1 MSDRMAVDTSVLD
14 DAARRA
20 ALDAQNM
27 IPLTHEFPEQC
38 RKALDI
44 AMQFNPP
51 TPRLPIQN
59 VVVTGLGGSAV
70 GGDLLRVLVEDNG
83 EVPLVV
89 NRDYQMPAWV
99 NDRTFVIAASY
110 SGNTEETL
118 SAFEDAQDRGALLAC
133 VTSGGELAQRAA
145 HYGTPVAFIPK
156 GQPPRSAHGLHV
168 YPHADG
174 SAQGGRYSA
183 VTPLATCKTRLP
195 CWKRRASSG
204 TPMCPSRK
212 TLPNSS
218 PPNCT
223 ASCPSFTA
231 RRHTPAVVAFRW
243 KTQLN
248 ENTKIHAYSN
258 GYPEMN
264 HNEILG
270 WVLAKQQVANLAVVL
285 LRDQMERPKIVA
297 RVETTKR
304 LFARAAEVHEVFA
317 EGQSLLAR
325 MLHAIYLGDWV
336 SCYLALLYGV
346 NPTDISYINLLKAVL
361 EKIDKDDPTYTEVLQ
376 KELQAIG

>member
-59 VVVTGLGGSAV
+59 VVVTGLGGSAM

-156 GQPPRSAHGLHV
+156 GQPPRSAMGYMFIPMLMAAHKVGVIRRDPTGDLQNAIALLEKAREQWN
-168 YPHADG
+168 ADVPFEKNPAKQLAAKLYGKLPILYG
-174 SAQGGRYSA
+174 SQAYS
-183 VTPLATCKTRLP
+183 
-195 CWKRRASSG
+195 S
-204 TPMCPSRK
+204 
-212 TLPNSS
+212 
-218 PPNCT
+218 
-223 ASCPSFTA
+223 
-231 RRHTPAVVAFRW
+231 VVAFRW

-270 WVLAKQQVANLAVVL
+270 WVLAKQQVPNLAVVL

-317 EGQSLLAR
+317 EGQSLLVR

-361 EKIDKDDPTYTEVLQ
+361 EKIDEDDPTYTEVLQ

>member
-1 MSDRMAVDTSVLD
+1 MPDRIAVDTSVLD
-14 DAARRA
+14 DAARRS

-44 AMQFNPP
+44 AKQFTPP
-51 TPRLPIQN
+51 TPRMSIQN
-59 VVVTGLGGSAV
+59 AVVTGLGGSAV

-89 NRDYQMPAWV
+89 NRDYQMPAFV
-99 NDRTFVIAASY
+99 NDHTFVIAASY

-118 SAFEDAQDRGALLAC
+118 SAFEDAQHRGALLAC

-156 GQPPRSAHGLHV
+156 GQPPRSAMGYLFIPILMAAHKVGIIRRD
-168 YPHADG
+168 PTADLQSAITLLEQAREQWNADVPFEKNPAKQLAAKLYGKLPIIYG
-174 SAQGGRYSA
+174 SQAYS
-183 VTPLATCKTRLP
+183 T
-195 CWKRRASSG
+195 
-204 TPMCPSRK
+204 
-212 TLPNSS
+212 
-218 PPNCT
+218 
-223 ASCPSFTA
+223 
-231 RRHTPAVVAFRW
+231 VVAFRW

-270 WVLAKQQVANLAVVL
+270 WVLAKQQVPNMAVVL
-285 LRDQMERPKIVA
+285 LRDRVERPKIVA

-317 EGQSLLAR
+317 EGGSLLAR

-361 EKIDKDDPTYTEVLQ
+361 EKIDEEDPTYTEVLQ
-376 KELQAIG
+376 KELEAIG

>member
-1 MSDRMAVDTSVLD
+1 MPDRIAVDTSVLD
-14 DAARRA
+14 DAARRS

-44 AMQFNPP
+44 AKQFSPP
-51 TPRLPIQN
+51 TPRMPIQN

-89 NRDYQMPAWV
+89 NRDYQMPAFV
-99 NDRTFVIAASY
+99 NDSTFVIAASY

-156 GQPPRSAHGLHV
+156 GQPPRSAMGYMFIPMLMAAHKVGVIRRDPTTDLQNAIALLEKAREQWN
-168 YPHADG
+168 ADVPFEKNPAKQLAAKLYGKLPIIYG
-174 SAQGGRYSA
+174 SQAYS
-183 VTPLATCKTRLP
+183 T
-195 CWKRRASSG
+195 
-204 TPMCPSRK
+204 
-212 TLPNSS
+212 
-218 PPNCT
+218 
-223 ASCPSFTA
+223 
-231 RRHTPAVVAFRW
+231 VVAFRW

-270 WVLAKQQVANLAVVL
+270 WVLAKQQVPNLAVVL

-361 EKIDKDDPTYTEVLQ
+361 EKIDEDDPTYTEVLQ
-376 KELQAIG
+376 KELEAIG

>member
-156 GQPPRSAHGLHV
+156 GQPPRSAMGYMFIPMLMAAHKVGVIRRDPTGDLQNAIALLEKAREQWN
-168 YPHADG
+168 ADVPFEKNPAKQLAAKLYGKLPILYG
-174 SAQGGRYSA
+174 SQAYS
-183 VTPLATCKTRLP
+183 
-195 CWKRRASSG
+195 S
-204 TPMCPSRK
+204 
-212 TLPNSS
+212 
-218 PPNCT
+218 
-223 ASCPSFTA
+223 
-231 RRHTPAVVAFRW
+231 VVAFRW
-243 KTQLN
+243 KTQMN

-270 WVLAKQQVANLAVVL
+270 WVLAKQQVPNLAVVL

-361 EKIDKDDPTYTEVLQ
+361 EKIDEDDPTYTEVLQ

>member
-1 MSDRMAVDTSVLD
+1 MAVDTSVLD

-27 IPLTHEFPEQC
+27 IALTHEFPEQC
-38 RKALDI
+38 RKGLNI

-89 NRDYQMPAWV
+89 NRDYQMPAFV

-145 HYGTPVAFIPK
+145 HYGTPVAFIPR
-156 GQPPRSAHGLHV
+156 GQPPRSAMGYLFIPMLIAAHKVGVIRRDPTGDLQNAIALLEKAREQWNADVPFEKNPAKQLAAKLYGKLPIV
-168 YPHADG
+168 YG
-174 SAQGGRYSA
+174 SQAYS
-183 VTPLATCKTRLP
+183 T
-195 CWKRRASSG
+195 
-204 TPMCPSRK
+204 
-212 TLPNSS
+212 
-218 PPNCT
+218 
-223 ASCPSFTA
+223 
-231 RRHTPAVVAFRW
+231 VVAFRW

-270 WVLAKQQVANLAVVL
+270 WVLAKQQVPNLAVVL

-297 RVETTKR
+297 RVETTRR
-304 LFARAAEVHEVFA
+304 LFARAADVHEVFA

-361 EKIDKDDPTYTEVLQ
+361 EKIDEDDPTYTEVLQ

>member
-27 IPLTHEFPEQC
+27 IALTHEFPEQC
-38 RKALDI
+38 RKGLNI

-89 NRDYQMPAWV
+89 NRDYQMPAFV

-145 HYGTPVAFIPK
+145 HYGTPVAFIPR
-156 GQPPRSAHGLHV
+156 GQPPRSAMGYLFIPMLMAAHKVGVIRRDPTGDLQNAIALLEKAREQWNADVPFEKNPAKQLAAKLYGKLPIV
-168 YPHADG
+168 YG
-174 SAQGGRYSA
+174 SQAYS
-183 VTPLATCKTRLP
+183 T
-195 CWKRRASSG
+195 
-204 TPMCPSRK
+204 
-212 TLPNSS
+212 
-218 PPNCT
+218 
-223 ASCPSFTA
+223 
-231 RRHTPAVVAFRW
+231 VVAFRW

-270 WVLAKQQVANLAVVL
+270 WVLAKQQVPNLAVVL

-297 RVETTKR
+297 RVETTRR
-304 LFARAAEVHEVFA
+304 LFARAADVHEVFA

-325 MLHAIYLGDWV
+325 MLHAIYLGDWL

-361 EKIDKDDPTYTEVLQ
+361 EKIDEDDPTYTEVLQ

>member
-1 MSDRMAVDTSVLD
+1 MPDRIAVDTSVLD
-14 DAARRA
+14 DAARRS

-44 AMQFNPP
+44 AKQFNPP
-51 TPRLPIQN
+51 TPRMPIQN

-89 NRDYQMPAWV
+89 NRDYQMPAFV

-156 GQPPRSAHGLHV
+156 GQPPRSAMGYMFIPMLMAAHKAGVIRRDPTTDLQNAIALLEKAREQWN
-168 YPHADG
+168 ADVPFEKNPAKQLAAKLYGKLPIIYG
-174 SAQGGRYSA
+174 SQAYS
-183 VTPLATCKTRLP
+183 T
-195 CWKRRASSG
+195 
-204 TPMCPSRK
+204 
-212 TLPNSS
+212 
-218 PPNCT
+218 
-223 ASCPSFTA
+223 
-231 RRHTPAVVAFRW
+231 VVAFRW

-270 WVLAKQQVANLAVVL
+270 WVLAKQQVPNLAVVL

-304 LFARAAEVHEVFA
+304 LFARAAEVHETFA

-361 EKIDKDDPTYTEVLQ
+361 EKIDEDDPTYTEVLQ
-376 KELQAIG
+376 KELEAIG

>member
-27 IPLTHEFPEQC
+27 IALTHEFPEQC
-38 RKALDI
+38 RKGLYI

-89 NRDYQMPAWV
+89 NRDYQMPAFV

-145 HYGTPVAFIPK
+145 HYGTPVAFIPR
-156 GQPPRSAHGLHV
+156 GQPPRSAMGYLFIPMLMAAHKVGVIRRDPTGDLQNAIALLEKAREQWNADVPFEKNPAKQLAAKLYGKLPIV
-168 YPHADG
+168 YG
-174 SAQGGRYSA
+174 SQLYS
-183 VTPLATCKTRLP
+183 T
-195 CWKRRASSG
+195 
-204 TPMCPSRK
+204 
-212 TLPNSS
+212 
-218 PPNCT
+218 
-223 ASCPSFTA
+223 
-231 RRHTPAVVAFRW
+231 VVAFRW

-270 WVLAKQQVANLAVVL
+270 WVLAKQQVPNLAVVL

-297 RVETTKR
+297 RVETTRR
-304 LFARAAEVHEVFA
+304 LFARAADVHEVFA

-361 EKIDKDDPTYTEVLQ
+361 EKIDEDDPTYTEVLQ

>member
-1 MSDRMAVDTSVLD
+1 MSERIAIDTSMLD
-14 DAARRA
+14 DAARRS

-27 IPLTHEFPEQC
+27 IPLVDEFPQQC

-51 TPRLPIQN
+51 TPRMPIQN

-89 NRDYQMPAWV
+89 NRDYQMPAFV
-99 NDRTFVIAASY
+99 NDHTLVIAASY

-118 SAFEDAQDRGALLAC
+118 SAFEDAQNRGSLLAC
-133 VTSGGELAQRAA
+133 ITSGGELAQRAA
-145 HYGTPVAFIPK
+145 HYAAPVAFIPK
-156 GQPPRSAHGLHV
+156 GQPPRSAMGYMIIPMLMVAHKAGVIRRDPVGDLLNAITLLEQAREQWNADVPFEKNPAKQLAAKLYGKLPIV
-168 YPHADG
+168 YG
-174 SAQGGRYSA
+174 SQAYS
-183 VTPLATCKTRLP
+183 T
-195 CWKRRASSG
+195 
-204 TPMCPSRK
+204 
-212 TLPNSS
+212 
-218 PPNCT
+218 
-223 ASCPSFTA
+223 
-231 RRHTPAVVAFRW
+231 VVAFRW

-270 WVLAKQQVANLAVVL
+270 WVLAKQQVPNLAVVL
-285 LRDQMERPKIVA
+285 LRDRMERPKIVA

-304 LFARAAEVHEVFA
+304 LFARAADVHEFFA

-325 MLHAIYLGDWV
+325 MLYAIYFGDWV
-336 SCYLALLYGV
+336 SCYLALLYGA

-361 EKIDKDDPTYTEVLQ
+361 EKIDEDDPTYLDTLA

>member
-83 EVPLVV
+83 EVPVVV

-156 GQPPRSAHGLHV
+156 GQPPRSAMGYMFIPMLMAAHKVGVIRRDPTGDLQNAIALLEKAREQWN
-168 YPHADG
+168 ADVPFEKNPAKQLAAKLYGKLPILYG
-174 SAQGGRYSA
+174 SQAYS
-183 VTPLATCKTRLP
+183 
-195 CWKRRASSG
+195 S
-204 TPMCPSRK
+204 
-212 TLPNSS
+212 
-218 PPNCT
+218 
-223 ASCPSFTA
+223 
-231 RRHTPAVVAFRW
+231 VVAFRW

-270 WVLAKQQVANLAVVL
+270 WVLAKQQVPNLAVVL

-361 EKIDKDDPTYTEVLQ
+361 EKIDEDDPTYAEVLQ